1 VIKSPRRKQTA
12 THKQKMKTI
21 QDNDKAL
28 SDVLNFAL
36 AHDWGAG
43 AVMDSD
49 AICICDD
56 ISGET
61 VKFADMRTIKAWG
74 GY

>member
-1 VIKSPRRKQTA
+1 
-12 THKQKMKTI
+12 MKTI